1 MKSIFQFVIV
11 LAIVLSSCKKDDE
24 LACESEPVTLDE
36 TAYELDLGSFPPP
49 MTPEGFQL
57 TTAKVALGRMLFY
70 EEKLS
75 SLNNQSCASCHS
87 QATGF
92 SDINQFSEGS
102 EGNVGD
108 RQAMAVIN
116 LAWNNNGFFWD
127 GRSPSLAHQS
137 LQPIISPIEMAE
149 SHANVIT
156 KLNEIQGY
164 KDQFIRAY
172 GNEEITPLKMGQ
184 AMEQF
189 MMTMVSNNSKY
200 DKFLGGQAELSD
212 SEERGRVLFFSEYNE
227 FFPEDSGADCE
238 HCHGGFN
245 FENDLYMNNGLDD
258 ESDFTDL
265 GRFNVTNL
273 EQDRAKFKVTTLR
286 NIELTPPYMHDGR
299 FQTLEEVVSHYNE
312 GIEISSTLDQAL
324 LATTS
329 TGLMLT
335 EEDKTDLV
343 NFLKTLTDESFITNP
358 DFSSPF

>member
-1 MKSIFQFVIV
+1 MKSIFQFIIV
-11 LAIVLSSCKKDDE
+11 LAIVLSSCKKDE
-24 LACESEPVTLDE
+24 VAREPVSVSLDE
-36 TAYELDLGSFPPP
+36 TPYELDLGSFPTP
-49 MTPEGFQL
+49 MSPEGFQL
-57 TTAKVALGRMLFY
+57 TNAKVALGRMLFY

-87 QATGF
+87 QSTGF
-92 SDINQFSEGS
+92 SDVNQFSQGS
-102 EGNVGD
+102 EGDFGD

-164 KDQFIRAY
+164 KDQFVRAY
-172 GNEEITPLKMGQ
+172 GNGEITPLKMGQ

-189 MMTMVSNNSKY
+189 MMTMISNNSKY
-200 DKFLGGQAELSD
+200 DKFLAGQTELSE

-245 FENDLYMNNGLDD
+245 FANNFYMNNGLDD
-258 ESDFTDL
+258 DADFTDL
-265 GRFNVTNL
+265 GRFNVTGL
-273 EQDRAKFKVTTLR
+273 QGDKAKFKVTTLR

-299 FQTLEEVVSHYNE
+299 FQTLEEVVSHYDE
-312 GIEISSTLDQAL
+312 GIEISSTLDEAL

-335 EEDKTDLV
+335 VEDKTDLV
-343 NFLKTLTDESFITNP
+343 NFLKTLTDETFISNP
-358 DFSSPF
+358 DFSNPF